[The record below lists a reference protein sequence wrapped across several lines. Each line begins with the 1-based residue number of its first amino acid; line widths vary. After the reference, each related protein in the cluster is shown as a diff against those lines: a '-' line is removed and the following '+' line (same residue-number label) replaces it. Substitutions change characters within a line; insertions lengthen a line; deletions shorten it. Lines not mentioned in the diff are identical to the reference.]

1 MTELLV
7 VAFVVVVFGSAAQTL
22 TGFGIALVTVPLL
35 ALMIDPHTAVVA
47 VTTMNFGLSAWVST
61 RERAHVRWRSAG
73 VVTAASLVG
82 IPVGLYVLTAVTPR
96 ALNIVIGVVVLLFA
110 ALLALRL
117 LRLPRGAHVEAG
129 AGAVSGALL
138 AATGMNGPPL
148 VATFQAMRMEPAEFR
163 ATLQAA
169 FTAQTALVVAG
180 YLITGQYAATS
191 LAVLAVAIPALV
203 VGWFVGNRLF
213 HALPTSAYFRIILVT
228 LALSGTL
235 TLVRA
240 L

>member
-1 MTELLV
+1 M
-7 VAFVVVVFGSAAQTL
+7 
-22 TGFGIALVTVPLL
+22 
-35 ALMIDPHTAVVA
+35 
-47 VTTMNFGLSAWVST
+47 
-61 RERAHVRWRSAG
+61 RWRSAG

-82 IPVGLYVLTAVTPR
+82 IPVGLYVLAAVSPR
-96 ALNIVIGVVVLLFA
+96 ALNIVIGVVVLVFA